1 MACQLDYLCE
11 LPRDKDRRDA
21 LKSLPP
27 TLNGT
32 YQRILERIDT
42 KSEEIRR
49 LVKRCLLFLSVTN
62 PPMTID
68 ELRVAVSIEDDTEC
82 LDDETVVDEAAILL
96 HCSSLV
102 RRCEI
107 PGANTSYVEFS
118 HFSVIEYLQG
128 PFLEG
133 TNLERYRVSHL
144 EASKTLAIACLRTI
158 SMNTLAFRLTTTRDD
173 MERAEQR
180 RQRCPLYTYAAFR
193 WPSLAENHWE
203 DDTISALVDELFAPE
218 KTNAFL
224 SWVFEICLVYLRP
237 SAISIAPDDSDEE
250 DDPRDE
256 QIIHDFSSC
265 ALGKSFTPLHVACA
279 LGLRPICQKL
289 VESGVDV
296 NARCA
301 LSTPLYCAASHMA
314 LLPRTYNKYSFTFMQ
329 RPVTFDEHDE
339 ASGIAHAYPEGVDEG
354 FSLQVEEPARRHR
367 TLTSFLYHFEAQRPG
382 IVQLLLD
389 HGATPLNSFSGGI
402 MLFQA
407 ALSTSHKMKNMAMI
421 KSLVEAGVALTPSD
435 MQQFEAATKRKWILS
450 DPVQA
455 AQIMN
460 DLGSFVAFLEEAC
473 SSSNAPLSKIAARL
487 YPLARDFMISL
498 NRAGAA
504 PGDQKALPAAVELI
518 KDPFTTAVLAAQYN
532 NDSELEKILQ
542 QNKIDLGKRV
552 NSSGQTILHIA
563 VQNGSL
569 ESARTLLRHG
579 CNQSTPDFAGTLPV
593 WLCSRDV
600 CSGVLRLML
609 ASDPGQVAQRD
620 NKGNTIWHMAAA
632 LNSCEILRVLKDM
645 SPDFQKDLKTRNLRG
660 ANPLAVALH
669 HLCEDAAVLLVE
681 YMPSLVSAWVGKTPI
696 LHLAARLGSADLVQ
710 VLVDAGADTRKK
722 AADGSNPLHC
732 LTHTCTLPCVQLLK
746 SFFPDLYDRDRR
758 RRRPLEAFTVNIG
771 MISSFEWPK
780 SRALDLIQIFSELIP
795 MDAIGAAPGG
805 KTFWEDFCSAIAFRA
820 GDKARYRHMQN
831 KVWLEPVVRRL
842 MQIGAVEKHEEIK
855 GTSAASIM
863 IASFMKTSDNS
874 PIRLS
879 AAHSTLLG
887 VVQMLLE
894 PEGATRYRDEALT
907 SSGLVKYLHNMISS
921 DSWKAVQTLVDL
933 GVNVRM
939 KLRGYSALEV
949 ACLGSNPEVPVEVV
963 RMVLDASDASEINTL
978 NSEIGGLALIHLVG
992 KAGGFRWRSRSHIE
1006 PSSAVARL
1014 QLLLEEGADPHLLT
1028 ADGTSAVAFHVK
1040 NRNTE
1045 TATLLLDHG
1054 ADPTHLDAKGFD
1066 AMMHAV
1072 LRNRVEFLAYVRN
1085 MEREHTLTHTV
1096 DWDRRVNIVWNRA
1109 MNQRARGIRS
1119 PEMDFLPGRFE
1130 GCNALHVAALLG
1142 HTKVL
1147 EFLLREGLVQ
1157 DINARA
1163 VGGWTALHF
1172 AAYTGFGVV
1181 IRLLHHWGA
1190 DPSLDASEGT
1200 CPEPLTP
1207 AAVVPDKEWAKSA
1220 ARALRSLLPQP
1231 GRQAAALGGDAP
1243 ADGTPDAADD
1253 EAGEV
1258 SESGSASGRSSNGSN
1273 SSSGYNTSASELSDG
1288 SVASRRGRRLPLLP
1302 DVVLAQHMEPT
1313 RRQRHSPP
1321 PHHRLRR
1328 LSRSRTRHSRDSSQ
1342 DGPRFPVQVIN
1353 VTAGRNRMSSPEA
1366 PYSSTSSSSDS
1377 SVATRPR
1384 NFAMFRNVGSF
1395 VHKHQLQRAIR
1406 RSDLFTLQR
1415 ILGANPWQM
1424 EQSLTSCDQCTPLLF
1439 AIRIEKAEAVRCLV
1453 EQGAK
1458 LDAVPCHRH
1467 RPPVYRNKWLAFV
1480 PFMVASARSL
1490 NGILDLVLST
1500 YLALVGNP
1508 FSNGP
1513 SSAEGPWTLFGANP
1527 LHAAVWSSNYE
1538 AVPIIM
1544 KHIEQFKR
1552 TYKCVQPRRAEWQA
1566 PIIFTEL
1573 TKPTETG

>member
-21 LKSLPP
+21 LKNLPP

-62 PPMTID
+62 PPMTVD
-68 ELRVAVSIEDDTEC
+68 ELRVAVSIDDDTEC
-82 LDDETVVDEAAILL
+82 LDDESVVDEAAILL

-102 RRCEI
+102 RRCEV
-107 PGANTSYVEFS
+107 PGAKTSYVEFS

-128 PFLEG
+128 PFLQG
-133 TNLERYRVSHL
+133 TNLERYRVSQL
-144 EASKTLAIACLRTI
+144 EASRNLAIACLRTI
-158 SMNTLAFRLTTTRDD
+158 SMNALAFRLTTTRDD
-173 MERAEQR
+173 IERAEQR

-203 DDTISALVDELFAPE
+203 DETISALANELFSAD
-218 KTNAFL
+218 KTNVFL
-224 SWVFEICLVYLRP
+224 SWVFELCLVHLRP
-237 SAISIAPDDSDEE
+237 SAISISPDDSDGD

-256 QIIHDFSSC
+256 HILQQFSSC

-289 VESGVDV
+289 VESGADV

-301 LSTPLYCAASHMA
+301 LSTPLYCATNHSA
-314 LLPRTYNKYSFTFMQ
+314 LLPTSSYRFFFTVLQ
-329 RPVTFDEHDE
+329 RRVTFDEHDE
-339 ASGIAHAYPEGVDEG
+339 ASGVGHAYPEGEG
-354 FSLQVEEPARRHR
+354 EDFSLRVEEANGRDR
-367 TLTSFLYHFEAQRPG
+367 TFENLFHHFEAQRPA
-382 IVQLLLD
+382 IVQFLLD
-389 HGATPLNSFSGGI
+389 HGATPLNCPGDGTI
-402 MLFQA
+402 RLFQA
-407 ALSTSHKMKNMAMI
+407 AVWTSHKIKDMAMI
-421 KSLVEAGVALTPSD
+421 KSLVEAGIALTPSD
-435 MQQFEAATKRKWILS
+435 VQQFESATQRKWTLS

-460 DLGSFVAFLEEAC
+460 DLGSFVAFLEET
-473 SSSNAPLSKIAARL
+473 SSSSKAASSKAAAHL
-487 YPLARDFMISL
+487 YPLARDFMTSL

-504 PGDQKALPAAVELI
+504 SGDQKALPAAVELI

-532 NDSELEKILQ
+532 NDSELDNILQ

-552 NSSGQTILHIA
+552 NSKGQTILHIA
-563 VQNGSL
+563 VQNGSI
-569 ESARTLLRHG
+569 ESARALLRHG
-579 CNQSTPDFAGTLPV
+579 CNQSTSDFAGTLPV

-645 SPDFQKDLKTRNLRG
+645 SPDFEKDLKTRNLKG
-660 ANPLAVALH
+660 ATPLAVALH
-669 HLCEDAAVLLVE
+669 HLREDAAVLLVE
-681 YMPSLVSAWVGKTPI
+681 YMPSLVPAWVGKTPI

-710 VLVDAGADTRKK
+710 VLVDAGADTRKR
-722 AADGSNPLHC
+722 AADGSNPLHH
-732 LTHTCTLPCVQLLK
+732 LTQTCTVPCVQLLK
-746 SFFPDLYDRDRR
+746 SFYPDLYERDGR
-758 RRRPLEAFTVNIG
+758 RRRPLEAFAVNIG
-771 MISSFEWPK
+771 RFDAFEWPK
-780 SRALDLIQIFSELIP
+780 SRALDLIQIFNELIP
-795 MDAIGAAPGG
+795 TDAIAAASGG
-805 KTFWEDFCSAIAFRA
+805 KTFWEDFCSAVVFRH
-820 GDKARYRHMQN
+820 GDKERYRHLQN
-831 KVWLEPVVRRL
+831 KTWMEAIVRRL

-863 IASFMKTSDNS
+863 IAAFTRT
-874 PIRLS
+874 PERWHS
-879 AAHSTLLG
+879 AVPSLLG

-894 PEGATRYRDEALT
+894 PEDATRYRDEALT
-907 SSGLVKYLHNMISS
+907 SSGLAKYLHNMISS
-921 DSWKAVQTLVDL
+921 GALKAVQTLVEL

-939 KLRGYSALEV
+939 KLGGHSALEV
-949 ACLGSNPEVPVEVV
+949 ACQGSNIKVPAELLRV
-963 RMVLDASDASEINTL
+963 VLDASGSSEINTL
-978 NSEIGGLALIHLVG
+978 NNEIGGLAPVHLVG
-992 KAGGFRWRSRSHIE
+992 MPGGSRWRRRSRLE

-1014 QLLLEEGADPHLLT
+1014 QLLLEEGADPNLLT
-1028 ADGTSAVAFHVK
+1028 ADGTSAVALHIK
-1040 NRNTE
+1040 HRNTE
-1045 TATLLLDHG
+1045 TATLLLDYG
-1054 ADPTHLDAKGFD
+1054 ADPTHPDSEGFD

-1072 LRNRVEFLAYVRN
+1072 VRNRVHFLAYVRN
-1085 MEREHTLTHTV
+1085 RERDHTPTHAV
-1096 DWDRRVNIVWNRA
+1096 DWTRRVNLVWNRT
-1109 MNQRARGIRS
+1109 MIRRANNLRAQNDI
-1119 PEMDFLPGRFE
+1119 DFVPGRFE

-1147 EFLLREGLVQ
+1147 EFLLREGLVD
-1157 DINARA
+1157 DINAKA
-1163 VGGWTALHF
+1163 VGGWTAIHF
-1172 AAYTGFGVV
+1172 AAYTGFGGV
-1181 IRLLHHWGA
+1181 IKLLHRWGA
-1190 DPSLDASEGT
+1190 DLNLDASEGT

-1207 AAVVPDKEWAKSA
+1207 AAIVPDKDWAKSA
-1220 ARALRSLLPQP
+1220 ARALSSLLGQP
-1231 GRQAAALGGDAP
+1231 GQQAVPTGGDAR
-1243 ADGTPDAADD
+1243 ADDTPEAAGD

-1258 SESGSASGRSSNGSN
+1258 SESGSGSERSSNASSG
-1273 SSSGYNTSASELSDG
+1273 SSGYNTSESDLSDG
-1288 SVASRRGRRLPLLP
+1288 SVASRHRGLSDGRRLPLLP
-1302 DVVLAQHMEPT
+1302 DVVLAEHMEPA
-1313 RRQRHSPP
+1313 RRYRHSPP
-1321 PHHRLRR
+1321 PHRRLRR
-1328 LSRSRTRHSRDSSQ
+1328 LSRSRSQ
-1342 DGPRFPVQVIN
+1342 DAPRFPVQVIN
-1353 VTAGRNRMSSPEA
+1353 VTARRTRMSSPGA
-1366 PYSSTSSSSDS
+1366 PYSSSGSSSDS
-1377 SVATRPR
+1377 SVASRPR

-1415 ILGANPWQM
+1415 ILSANPSQM
-1424 EQSLTSCDQCTPLLF
+1424 EQSLTSCDLCTPLLF
-1439 AIRIEKAEAVRCLV
+1439 AIRIEKAEAVRWLV

-1467 RPPVYRNKWLAFV
+1467 RPPAYRNKWLAFV
-1480 PFMVASARSL
+1480 PFMVASVRPL

-1513 SSAEGPWTLFGANP
+1513 SSAEGAWTMFGANP
-1527 LHAAVWSSNYE
+1527 LHAAVLTSNYE

-1552 TYKCVQPRRAEWQA
+1552 TYK
-1566 PIIFTEL
+1566 
-1573 TKPTETG
+1573 